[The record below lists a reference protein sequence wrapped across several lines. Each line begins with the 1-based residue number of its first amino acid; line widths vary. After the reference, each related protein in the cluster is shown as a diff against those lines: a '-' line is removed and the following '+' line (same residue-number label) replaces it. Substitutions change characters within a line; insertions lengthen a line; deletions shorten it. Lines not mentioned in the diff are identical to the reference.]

1 LVVEVEAVAEPVCA
15 GETEDACVVYDV
27 VGHVATPDSDVKDG
41 TVSVACHVVVL
52 GVAVAAA
59 AAAAAA
65 AVVVAVAAVVEQYAH
80 AEKTERQETPSSYVH
95 LLH

>member
-65 AVVVAVAAVVEQYAH
+65 VVVAVAAVVEQYAH

>member
-1 LVVEVEAVAEPVCA
+1 MEAVAEPVYA

-59 AAAAAA
+59 AVAA
-65 AVVVAVAAVVEQYAH
+65 VAVAAVVEQYAH
-80 AEKTERQETPSSYVH
+80 AEKTERRETLSSYVH

>member
-1 LVVEVEAVAEPVCA
+1 VVEVEAVAEPVYA

-65 AVVVAVAAVVEQYAH
+65 VAVAAVVEQYAY
-80 AEKTERQETPSSYVH
+80 AEKTERRETPSSYVH

>member
-1 LVVEVEAVAEPVCA
+1 LVVEVEAVAEPVYA

-59 AAAAAA
+59 VAA
-65 AVVVAVAAVVEQYAH
+65 VAVAAVVEQYAH
-80 AEKTERQETPSSYVH
+80 AEKTERRETLSSYVH

>member
-52 GVAVAAA
+52 VVAVAAA
-59 AAAAAA
+59 
-65 AVVVAVAAVVEQYAH
+65 VAVAAIVEQYAH
-80 AEKTERQETPSSYVH
+80 AEKAERRETPSSYVH

>member
-1 LVVEVEAVAEPVCA
+1 MEAVAEPVCA

-65 AVVVAVAAVVEQYAH
+65 VVVAVAAVVEQYAH

>member
-1 LVVEVEAVAEPVCA
+1 MEAVAEPVYA

-52 GVAVAAA
+52 VVAVAAA
-59 AAAAAA
+59 
-65 AVVVAVAAVVEQYAH
+65 VAVAAIVEQYAH
-80 AEKTERQETPSSYVH
+80 AEKTERRETPSSYVH